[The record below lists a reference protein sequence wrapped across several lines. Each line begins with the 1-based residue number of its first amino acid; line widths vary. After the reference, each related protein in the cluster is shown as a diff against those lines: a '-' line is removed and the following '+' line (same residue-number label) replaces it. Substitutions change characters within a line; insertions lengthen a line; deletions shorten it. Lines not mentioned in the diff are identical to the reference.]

1 MSDKAPYGLVI
12 KLRAQPGK
20 RAGLMEALRLDLA
33 DLPGCRA
40 YILSAD
46 LADQDAVWLTEY
58 WDTKEAH
65 DVAVELPVIK
75 EMTLRT
81 REFAGGLDLRAEVEP
96 AF

>member
-1 MSDKAPYGLVI
+1 MSDSAPYGLVL

-20 RAGLMEALRLDLA
+20 RAELLQAMRLDPA

-46 LADQDAVWLTEY
+46 LSDPDALWLTEY
-58 WDTKEAH
+58 WDTKQAH
-65 DVAVELPVIK
+65 DVAVEMPVIK
-75 EMTLRT
+75 DLTLRGRPFT
-81 REFAGGLDLRAEVEP
+81 AGLEVRAEVEP